1 MAEMPDT
8 ADPTGNAPA
17 ATGMLTPQKPE
28 GDFSS
33 ARLDALFAMKLL
45 DRAIS
50 KVGVKSEDGEAML
63 RARATL
69 TRRFGEQEEETD
81 EFSRAELKRLM
92 EHLAGPGE
100 APKQQGKAPPATTQ
114 QPIPTPQPQ
123 AA

>member
-1 MAEMPDT
+1 
-8 ADPTGNAPA
+8 
-17 ATGMLTPQKPE
+17 MLTPQKPE

-33 ARLDALFAMKLL
+33 AKLDALFAMKLL
-45 DRAIS
+45 DRAIA

-63 RARATL
+63 KARSTL

-100 APKQQGKAPPATTQ
+100 APQQKPPPAMSQ
-114 QPIPTPQPQ
+114 EPPPSPQ
-123 AA
+123 AM

>member
-1 MAEMPDT
+1 MEMPDK
-8 ADPTGNAPA
+8 ASPLGSAPA

-45 DRAIS
+45 DRAIA
-50 KVGVKSEDGEAML
+50 KVGSKSDDGEAML

-81 EFSRAELKRLM
+81 EFSKAELKRLV
-92 EHLAGPGE
+92 EHLSGPGE
-100 APKQQGKAPPATTQ
+100 PPQKQQKAPPATTQ

>member
-1 MAEMPDT
+1 MAAMPQT

-50 KVGVKSEDGEAML
+50 KVGSKSDDGEAML

-69 TRRFGEQEEETD
+69 TKRFGEQEEETD
-81 EFSRAELKRLM
+81 EFSRAELKRIL
-92 EHLAGPGE
+92 EHLSGPGE
-100 APKQQGKAPPATTQ
+100 APKQKPPPATSQ
-114 QPIPTPQPQ
+114 QPPPNPQPM